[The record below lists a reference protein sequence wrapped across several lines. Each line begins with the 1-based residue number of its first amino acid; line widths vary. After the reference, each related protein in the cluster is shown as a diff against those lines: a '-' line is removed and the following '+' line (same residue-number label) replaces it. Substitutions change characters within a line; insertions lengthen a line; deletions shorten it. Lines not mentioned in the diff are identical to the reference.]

1 MGDVNRR
8 RRPPPQSSPP
18 RLPRPRLHQ
27 QSPSALGRWFGR
39 AKRRVG
45 YYRLRDGV
53 RNRLRAPQFARA
65 LRPTDVF
72 LVGHPKSGNTWLAYM
87 LAVLLS
93 DDRDGEVTLY
103 NVGDYVPFVHG
114 RDHEIAAYDHLPD
127 PRVFRN
133 EYPRHPRHYP
143 RTVYLVRDPRAVLVS
158 FWHMYVT
165 MFDDRD
171 LTLSAFVDGYLAGT
185 APFDGWHRHLARWD
199 HQVAAAL
206 RGAERDDRVYIAR
219 YEDFVE
225 DRETA
230 LRRLARFVGTF
241 PEPHVP
247 AGTPVPNSVRIR
259 YTKGLPLGG
268 GATGGGEAGGGG
280 EAAGFEARLAH
291 AVARGAF
298 EAMRETEE
306 RHGAEAYVGRA
317 RGEGRF
323 IRRGRTDGWRD
334 EMDPAVAAR
343 VEAAFGPV
351 MERAGYGS

>member
-1 MGDVNRR
+1 MGDVNR
-8 RRPPPQSSPP
+8 PP
-18 RLPRPRLHQ
+18 RLPPPRQRRRPSGL
-27 QSPSALGRWFGR
+27 ARWFGR
-39 AKRRVG
+39 TKRRVG

-53 RNRLRAPQFARA
+53 RNLLRAPRFARA
-65 LRPTDVF
+65 LRPADVF

-93 DDRDGEVTLY
+93 DDRDAEVTLY

-114 RDHEIAAYDHLPD
+114 RDHEIAAYEHLPD

-143 RTVYLVRDPRAVLVS
+143 RTLYLVRDPRAVLVS
-158 FWHMYVT
+158 FWHMYAT
-165 MFDDRD
+165 MFGDRD
-171 LTLSAFVDGYLAGT
+171 LTLSAFVDGYLSGT
-185 APFDGWHRHLARWD
+185 APFDGWHRHLTRWD

-206 RGAERDDRVYIAR
+206 RGAERDDRICIAR
-219 YEDFVE
+219 YEDFVAN
-225 DRETA
+225 RAAA
-230 LRRLARFVGTF
+230 LRRVAEFLGVSSDQG
-241 PEPHVP
+241 VP
-247 AGTPVPNSVRIR
+247 AGTPIPNSVRIR
-259 YTKGLPLGG
+259 YTKGLPLDGG
-268 GATGGGEAGGGG
+268 GAGGG
-280 EAAGFEARLAH
+280 EAAAFEGRLAR

-317 RGEGRF
+317 RGDGRF
-323 IRRGRTDGWRD
+323 IRRGRTDGWRE

-351 MERAGYGS
+351 MERAGYTS